1 MKYVYVYIKNYMG
14 KISKYQQLKRLQQDS
29 KLGSHLTGWITQELN
44 HIKNKTKKNKSKK
57 NNIRNPNGYDLAHER
72 GRENAKGFGYEHT
85 NLVLKKDHKIQ
96 HKFDNFGKNN
106 KTRNF
111 DILYK

>member
-1 MKYVYVYIKNYMG
+1 MYVYIKNYMG
-14 KISKYQQLKRLQQDS
+14 KISKYKQLKYLQNNS

-44 HIKNKTKKNKSKK
+44 HIKKKKK
-57 NNIRNPNGYDLAHER
+57 NNIRNPPGYDLAHER

-96 HKFDNFGKNN
+96 HKFDNLGKNN